1 MSVPRH
7 SSHLSLLADLST
19 VCLTLADIRD
29 VPLSHDIC
37 LIHRKTHSFFFLY
50 VLSSMICCLNFFSVL
65 QFLLLSKPFVSIS
78 LYLVVCLLPP
88 AFEAMCMSIGS

>member
-37 LIHRKTHSFFFLY
+37 LIHRKTHSFFF
-50 VLSSMICCLNFFSVL
+50 SMCCH
-65 QFLLLSKPFVSIS
+65 P
-78 LYLVVCLLPP
+78 
-88 AFEAMCMSIGS
+88 